1 MVDTV
6 DNAENASVESGEAK
20 EVNYE
25 AEASKM
31 GWRPQEQF
39 KGSPEKWVDAQTF
52 VERGEQ
58 ILPIVKAELKKTRAE
73 LAEVRTAAQ
82 EFYKL
87 TEEAATRRDAEW
99 RAKYEQAVQ
108 DKAAAITSGDGEKAV
123 EAEARQKELE
133 ANRPQPKKEE
143 QKLHPSF
150 VAWRERNDWF
160 GSDEDRTDEAT
171 AIGFRLTRKGLQGEA
186 FFEALDEEM
195 AKRTP
200 PRASPQRGGKP
211 SGESKGVKSYDNLK
225 PEYKEACD
233 KMVRTLGIKKE
244 QYIASCDGDA
254 FRS

>member
-1 MVDTV
+1 MDETV
-6 DNAENASVESGEAK
+6 DNAENASVESVEAK
-20 EVNYE
+20 EENVE

-31 GWRPQEQF
+31 GWRPREQY
-39 KGSPEKWVDAQTF
+39 KGSPEKWVDAKEF
-52 VERGEQ
+52 LDRGEKV
-58 ILPIVKAELKKTRAE
+58 LPIVKNELKKTRAE
-73 LAEVRTAAQ
+73 LAEVRAAAQ

-87 TEEAATRRDAEW
+87 TEEAVTRRESEW
-99 RAKYEQAVQ
+99 RSKYEQAVQ
-108 DKAAAITSGDGEKAV
+108 DKAAAITSGDGEKAI

-143 QKLHPSF
+143 PKLHPSF
-150 VAWRERNDWF
+150 VAWKERNEWF
-160 GSDEDRTDEAT
+160 GADESRTDEAT

-200 PRASPQRGGKP
+200 ARAGPQRGGKP
-211 SGESKGVKSYDNLK
+211 SGESKGVKSYENLK

-233 KMVRTLGIKKE
+233 RMVRSLGIKRD
-244 QYIASCDGDA
+244 QYLASCDGDA